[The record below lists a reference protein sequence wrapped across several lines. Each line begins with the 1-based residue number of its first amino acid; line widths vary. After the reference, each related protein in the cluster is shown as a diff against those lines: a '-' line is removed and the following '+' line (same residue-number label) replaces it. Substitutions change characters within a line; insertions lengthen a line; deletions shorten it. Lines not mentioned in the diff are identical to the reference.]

1 MRPNCDRSLISS
13 ASDCTNARL
22 PFDATILCGALE
34 LKFLID
40 GVSRSLRGNRFCSS
54 SRSTNSI
61 HPSQIEVIWRLLN
74 KLYPCERCHG
84 GRGRVSC
91 MPPATPANPV
101 EPSQPSQDKQAPCE
115 PRVRERV
122 PRRGE
127 TRASRVRSAFQKFAK
142 FSEPP
147 TLTPCRLLW
156 PVATLPVAAGT
167 WWVCVDDPGSR
178 RSTPATGSR
187 IGEAVSFAASHE
199 TCADI
204 FGLLRNKRILHDII
218 FSRQRQSPETR
229 LGHYWSIHEHEGCNH
244 V

>member
-122 PRRGE
+122 PRRGGNAGQQG
-127 TRASRVRSAFQKFAK
+127 TVGLSKVCQIFRTAHVDSMSTSLARRNSARCGGH
-142 FSEPP
+142 
-147 TLTPCRLLW
+147 L
-156 PVATLPVAAGT
+156 V
-167 WWVCVDDPGSR
+167 
-178 RSTPATGSR
+178 
-187 IGEAVSFAASHE
+187 
-199 TCADI
+199 
-204 FGLLRNKRILHDII
+204 GLR
-218 FSRQRQSPETR
+218 
-229 LGHYWSIHEHEGCNH
+229 
-244 V
+244 